1 MKKAVLV
8 ALALLIM
15 APAANAGELALTK
28 GTMQLGGTATFDID
42 MNMPDEGDSVT
53 GFALNVAPSFGY
65 FIIDNLELF
74 VGANAGM
81 GFGDLYDGAAKTFGF
96 GLGAKYFMAFG
107 PVVGYAG
114 LGVGMGFVMTDDQ
127 DVGGVTIEGTTTK
140 ALAIGVPLGVLY
152 PFNEHVAMDL
162 GTVISY
168 NMSLEDGGGSFLN
181 VPIGY
186 LGVQAFF

>member
-15 APAANAGELALTK
+15 APAANAGELELTK
-28 GTMQLGGTATFDID
+28 GTMQLGGVATFDID
-42 MNMPDEGDSVT
+42 MNMPDKGDSVT
-53 GFALNVAPSFGY
+53 GFALDVAPEFGY

-81 GFGDLYDGAAKTFGF
+81 GFGDMYENAAKTFGF
-96 GLGAKYFMAFG
+96 GIGAKYFMAFG
-107 PVVGYAG
+107 PVIGYAG
-114 LGVGMGFVMTDDQ
+114 LGVGMGFVMTDDETI
-127 DVGGVTIEGTTTK
+127 GEVTIEGTTTK

-168 NMSLEDGGGSFLN
+168 NMSLEDGGASFLN

>member
-8 ALALLIM
+8 ALALFIM

-28 GTMQLGGTATFDID
+28 GTMQLGGAATFDID
-42 MNMPDEGDSVT
+42 MMMPDEGDSTT
-53 GFALNVAPSFGY
+53 GFYLNVAPSFGY

-81 GFGDLYDGAAKTFGF
+81 GFGDMYENAAKNFGF
-96 GLGAKYFMAFG
+96 GVGAKYFMAFG
-107 PVVGYAG
+107 PVIGYAG
-114 LGVGMGFVMTDDQ
+114 LGVGMDIVMTDDIEA
-127 DVGGVTIEGTTTK
+127 GGVTIEGTTAK
-140 ALAIGVPLGVLY
+140 ALLIGVPLGVLY

-162 GTVISY
+162 GAKINY
-168 NMSLEDGGGSFLN
+168 NMSLEDGGASFLN